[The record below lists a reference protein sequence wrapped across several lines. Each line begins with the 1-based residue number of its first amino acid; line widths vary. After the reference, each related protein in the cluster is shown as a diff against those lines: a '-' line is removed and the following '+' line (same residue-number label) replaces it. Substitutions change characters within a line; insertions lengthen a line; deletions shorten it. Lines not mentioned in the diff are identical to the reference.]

1 MRVQW
6 FIQRVPPV
14 PPFSL
19 PPPPPPVY
27 FTSPPPLPFTLPHP
41 SLPVYHKL
49 PVYHNRLLVHLL
61 RIRFHKMLLFTL
73 KFIHFCD
80 LYVFN
85 SSHFNT
91 SFRRVREYGLNDVR
105 GGDFLIAEFAGS
117 MAIELPS
124 SLPPPPPLQF
134 TPPPV
139 YPPPPLQ
146 LTTTAIR
153 PPPHLMAEHGV
164 IVFWSNLV

>member
-1 MRVQW
+1 
-6 FIQRVPPV
+6 
-14 PPFSL
+14 
-19 PPPPPPVY
+19 
-27 FTSPPPLPFTLPHP
+27 
-41 SLPVYHKL
+41 
-49 PVYHNRLLVHLL
+49 
-61 RIRFHKMLLFTL
+61 MLLFTL

-124 SLPPPPPLQF
+124 SLPPPP
-134 TPPPV
+134 V
-139 YPPPPLQ
+139 YPPSSL
-146 LTTTAIR
+146 
-153 PPPHLMAEHGV
+153 PPPPSSLPQPPFAPPPPPNG
-164 IVFWSNLV
+164 

>member
-14 PPFSL
+14 PPPL
-19 PPPPPPVY
+19 K
-27 FTSPPPLPFTLPHP
+27 FTPPPLPFTLPRP

-105 GGDFLIAEFAGS
+105 GGDFFLIVEFAGS
-117 MAIELPS
+117 MAIEVPS
-124 SLPPPPPLQF
+124 SLPPPPPPPPSSLSPPLQF
-134 TPPPV
+134 TPPPFT
-139 YPPPPLQ
+139 L
-146 LTTTAIR
+146 
-153 PPPHLMAEHGV
+153 PHPSLPAYH
-164 IVFWSNLV
+164 NLVYTQPPF